1 MEDQLRER
9 LDKVIKEYSYI
20 KVSDEYLN
28 KIIKIN
34 KINKRIKVYLVVRN

>member
-1 MEDQLRER
+1 MEDQIRER

-20 KVSDEYLN
+20 KVFDEYLN

-34 KINKRIKVYLVVRN
+34 KINKRNKVYLLVRN

>member
-20 KVSDEYLN
+20 KVFDEYLN

-34 KINKRIKVYLVVRN
+34 KINKRNKVYPLVRN

>member
-20 KVSDEYLN
+20 KVFDEYLN
-28 KIIKIN
+28 KIIKIK
-34 KINKRIKVYLVVRN
+34 KINKRNKVYLLVRN